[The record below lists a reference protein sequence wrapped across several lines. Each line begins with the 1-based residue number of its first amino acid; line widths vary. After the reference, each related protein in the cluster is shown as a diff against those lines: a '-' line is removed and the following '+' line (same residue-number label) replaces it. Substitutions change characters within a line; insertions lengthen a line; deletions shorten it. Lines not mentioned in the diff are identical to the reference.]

1 MSNLRRIWTA
11 DDDAQLRSLMES
23 GASVGLVAAKLKRTV
38 KAVRGQSKLGGSCAR
53 RSRPGERKERI

>member
-1 MSNLRRIWTA
+1 MRGVPLPKLSVYQGANMSNLRRIWTA

-38 KAVRGQSKLGGSCAR
+38 KAVR
-53 RSRPGERKERI
+53 PVE